1 MREIQRTVVGS
12 GNSIWWLAEV
22 CGGKKL
28 WNWQVSLEW
37 KDWRGIDNESGKYEA
52 NWQWKRNQRHQRRDD
67 THLSSLC
74 IWTQQRPTDDN
85 KKKHFHTVQLHQG
98 CLQCFDTEFWYV
110 GGIDSIAVWSLPS
123 LGVLAV
129 NNATSI
135 ISSCSKIHTGFTFW
149 HCLTQ
154 TALQTG
160 HYNECCFVSYT
171 VPNSAQ
177 DLITQKR

>member
-1 MREIQRTVVGS
+1 MEEKSETSEKRWHSFVIVMHLDAAKTY
-12 GNSIWWLAEV
+12 WW
-22 CGGKKL
+22 
-28 WNWQVSLEW
+28 
-37 KDWRGIDNESGKYEA
+37 
-52 NWQWKRNQRHQRRDD
+52 
-67 THLSSLC
+67 
-74 IWTQQRPTDDN
+74 QQQ
-85 KKKHFHTVQLHQG
+85 KHFHTVQLHQG

-171 VPNSAQ
+171 VPTLHKIWLHKNARIWGGQSDDNLVTHTKKWWMYIYIYRMCNISVTAASEI
-177 DLITQKR
+177 LFYI